1 MKNVL
6 TIAGSD
12 SSGGAGIQADLK
24 TMLSNR
30 VYGMS
35 VITSLTAQNTQG
47 VISISDVD
55 PSFVEAQMDA
65 IFTDIN
71 VDAVKIGMVSNIE
84 IIKAIAKKLEMYDAK
99 NIVLDPVAVS
109 TSGFKLL
116 EDKAVDTLK
125 EYLFPLATVITP
137 NMFEA
142 EMLLGRKLR
151 SEPSLVTAA
160 KDLYEKYGVATLV
173 KGGHLEGNDAV
184 DILYHDINKALII
197 KEEKVNNPNTHGT
210 GCTLSSA
217 IASNLAK
224 GYTLED
230 SVKNSKAYLTN
241 CLKAQLN
248 VGKGSGPVDHG
259 YNIECEW

>member
-55 PSFVEAQMDA
+55 SSFVEAQLDA
-65 IFTDIN
+65 IFCDFE
-71 VDAVKIGMVSNIE
+71 VDAIKIGMVSNIE
-84 IIKAIAKKLEMYDAK
+84 IIKSISKKLKFYGAK

-116 EDKAVDTLK
+116 DDEAVESLI

-142 EMLLGRKLR
+142 ELLLNRKLHG
-151 SEPSLVTAA
+151 EDSLIQAA
-160 KDLYEKYGVATLV
+160 KNLYEKYNVATLV
-173 KGGHLEGNDAV
+173 KGGHLSG
-184 DILYHDINKALII
+184 NKAIDVLYNDGGAII
-197 KEEKVNNPNTHGT
+197 LNEERVNNSNTHGT

-217 IASNLAK
+217 ITSNLAK
-224 GYTLED
+224 GYSLSD
-230 SVKNSKAYLTN
+230 SVSNAKTYLTN
-241 CLKAQLN
+241 CLKANLN
-248 VGKGSGPVDHG
+248 IGKGSGPVDHG

>member
-47 VISISDVD
+47 VTSISDVD
-55 PSFVEAQMDA
+55 PLFVEAQLDA
-65 IFTDIN
+65 IFSDIR
-71 VDAVKIGMVSNIE
+71 VDAVKIGMVSSVD
-84 IIKAIAKKLEMYDAK
+84 IIKSIAKKLKEY
-99 NIVLDPVAVS
+99 NVTNVVLDPVAVS

-116 EDKAVDTLK
+116 KDEAIDTLK

-142 EMLLGRKLR
+142 ELLLDRKLDGVD
-151 SEPSLVTAA
+151 SMIEAA
-160 KDLYEKYGVATLV
+160 KDLNKKFDVATLV
-173 KGGHLEGNDAV
+173 KGGHLKDNIAT
-184 DILYHDINKALII
+184 DILFYDNEIHVL
-197 KEEKVNNPNTHGT
+197 EENRVDNPNTHGT

-217 IASNLAK
+217 IACNIAK
-224 GYTLED
+224 GYSLEE
-230 SVKNSKAYLTN
+230 SVANAKSYLTK
-241 CLKAQLN
+241 CLKANLN
-248 VGKGSGPVDHG
+248 IGKGSGPVDHG

>member
-47 VISISDVD
+47 VISISDVE
-55 PSFVEAQMDA
+55 PSFVEAQLDA
-65 IFTDIN
+65 IFCDIE

-84 IIKAIAKKLEMYDAK
+84 IIKSIAKKLKEYNAK
-99 NIVLDPVAVS
+99 NVVLDPVAVS

-116 EDKAVDTLK
+116 EDEAVETLK
-125 EYLFPLATVITP
+125 KYLFPLATVITP

-142 EMLLGRKLR
+142 ELLLDRKLDGID
-151 SEPSLVTAA
+151 SLIEAA
-160 KDLYEKYGVATLV
+160 KELNDKYNVACLV
-173 KGGHLEGNDAV
+173 KGGHLTG
-184 DILYHDINKALII
+184 NKAIDVLYNEGEVITLN
-197 KEEKVNNPNTHGT
+197 EERVNNPNTHGT

-224 GYTLED
+224 GYSLSD
-230 SVKNSKAYLTN
+230 SVKNAKSYLTN
-241 CLKAQLN
+241 CLKANLN

-259 YNIECEW
+259 YNIESEW

>member
-12 SSGGAGIQADLK
+12 CSGGAGIQADLK

-47 VISISDVD
+47 VISINDVD
-55 PSFVEAQMDA
+55 PSFVEAQLDA
-65 IFTDIN
+65 IFGDIE

-84 IIKAIAKKLEMYDAK
+84 IIKSISKKLKMYNAK

-116 EDKAVDTLK
+116 EDEAVDTLK
-125 EYLFPLATVITP
+125 KYLFPLATVITP

-142 EMLLGRKLR
+142 ELLLNRKLDGK
-151 SEPSLVTAA
+151 ESLIEAA
-160 KDLYEKYGVATLV
+160 KDLNKKYNVACLV
-173 KGGHLEGNDAV
+173 KGGHLSG
-184 DILYHDINKALII
+184 NKAIDVLYDDGEAFILN
-197 KEEKVNNPNTHGT
+197 EERVDNLNTHGT

-224 GYTLED
+224 GYSLSD
-230 SVKNSKAYLTN
+230 SVANAKSYLTK
-241 CLKAQLN
+241 CLKANLN
-248 VGKGSGPVDHG
+248 IGEGSGPVDHG
-259 YNIECEW
+259 YNIDCEW